1 MGMFRRSDGT
11 VRLLAVVALFQ
22 FLGAIAVPVFWF
34 HETVRPLPVAMLFAM
49 IAAIPLDE
57 PALASMPWRQR
68 LRTPYGVIA
77 CVAWGLLIVTFAWS
91 FIRRG
96 T

>member
-1 MGMFRRSDGT
+1 MTVFQRPDGT
-11 VRLLAVVALFQ
+11 VRLLAVLALFH

-34 HETVRPLPVAMLFAM
+34 HETVRPLAVAMLFAM

-57 PALASMPWRQR
+57 PALATLPWRQR

-77 CVAWGLLIVTFAWS
+77 CAAWGLWIVTFAWS
-91 FIRRG
+91 VIRR
-96 T
+96 